1 MMTEEAALKVHFDAK
16 ILIYSVAQNRKV
28 VHRKPVFG
36 NLYAERVEKGSA
48 KADF

>member
-1 MMTEEAALKVHFDAK
+1 MLKNLTDFTGK
-16 ILIYSVAQNRKV
+16 KRGKK
-28 VHRKPVFG
+28 RVFG